1 VGGGQDTHLQPFL
14 HIDIVFGLVNW
25 LGDLGRGLRITASA
39 LAGLE
44 SWPDRPA
51 PHRHLLWRFRGCHC
65 GLDVP
70 RPSDNTA
77 RTFTRAWVACERVR
91 ASVQR
96 TDEHENETLAKGLT
110 SVQGKRGVGGEDS
123 EWG

>member
-25 LGDLGRGLRITASA
+25 LGDLGGGLRITAGA

-44 SWPDRPA
+44 SRPDRPA

-65 GLDVP
+65 GLDRVRASTP
-70 RPSDNTA
+70 HA
-77 RTFTRAWVACERVR
+77 EVRAWVACERVR

-96 TDEHENETLAKGLT
+96 TDGHENETLAKGLVIRR
-110 SVQGKRGVGGEDS
+110 SGVWAGKIATGVDHE
-123 EWG
+123 

>member
-1 VGGGQDTHLQPFL
+1 VGGGQDTHLQSFL

-25 LGDLGRGLRITASA
+25 LGDLGCGLRITASA

-44 SWPDRPA
+44 SWPDRSA

-70 RPSDNTA
+70 ERHHRT
-77 RTFTRAWVACERVR
+77 RTFTRTWVACERVR

-96 TDEHENETLAKGLT
+96 TDGHENETLAKELT
-110 SVQGKRGVGGEDS
+110 SVQEKRGVGGEDS